1 MKITALPRFSIQ
13 CARGARKRRFGG
25 GLAARLLCGIIM
37 RVCSRCAGRALLHQ
51 NRERSCDRPLYQALY
66 RKWRPQTFADV
77 IGQQHVT
84 DTLRAQLKSGRLSHA
99 YLFTGTRGTG
109 KTTCAKILARAVN
122 CEHPVNG
129 DPCNECAACRGILD
143 GSVLDVT
150 EIDAASNNGVDN
162 IRDLRDE
169 TRYTPAQVK
178 KRVFIIDEVHMLSI
192 GAFNALLKTLEEPP
206 EHVLFILATT
216 ELHKVPATILSRCQR
231 FDFRRIGAEDIARRL
246 LQVADGEGIQLT
258 EGAARLI
265 ARLADGAMRD
275 ALSMLDRAA
284 AAGAVDEQTVT
295 AALGVL
301 GQDDGVR
308 LAEALKAGDLAAAV
322 GLLDEYYNEGR
333 DLAAVY
339 DQLLGLI
346 RDALLVKTS
355 KTDVS
360 ALISPAYSVKTLQ
373 KLCDGLASSTLIAWS
388 RVIGEALDRMRSA
401 ANRRV
406 EAELCAVRLCSLG
419 AEDYDTLGGRVE
431 ALEEKLKNGVPV
443 QVVQGAAPAR
453 GTDAPPPPGDAD
465 APPPP
470 DDSDAPPWLEEEQA
484 QAAPAPAAVPA
495 APAADYR
502 DWPLWPRL
510 LEALAGKINIGAH
523 TNLKL
528 SARGVEE
535 DGALVILCEDKMTAI
550 LAAKEPTLK
559 VIREQAA
566 ALAGGPVKVKVREAG
581 DEPVRAKNNKVDE
594 LIGRAKAFDIQV
606 KEL

>member
-1 MKITALPRFSIQ
+1 M
-13 CARGARKRRFGG
+13 
-25 GLAARLLCGIIM
+25 
-37 RVCSRCAGRALLHQ
+37 
-51 NRERSCDRPLYQALY
+51 YQALY

-84 DTLRAQLKSGRLSHA
+84 DTLRAQIKSGRLSHA

-246 LQVADGEGIQLT
+246 LDVAAGEGIELT

-301 GQDDGVR
+301 GQGDGVR

-339 DQLLGLI
+339 DQMLGLI

-355 KTDVS
+355 RTDVS
-360 ALISPAYSVKTLQ
+360 ALISPAYTVKTLQ
-373 KLCDGLASSTLIAWS
+373 KLCDGLAASTLLAWS

-431 ALEEKLKNGVPV
+431 ALEEKMKHGVPV
-443 QVVQGAAPAR
+443 QAVPQAAPAAPAR
-453 GTDAPPPPGDAD
+453 GGDDLPPPPGDAD

-470 DDSDAPPWLEEEQA
+470 DDSEAPPWLEEEQA
-484 QAAPAPAAVPA
+484 QAALA
-495 APAADYR
+495 APAKRAAPESAPAQA
-502 DWPLWPRL
+502 DWPHWPAL
-510 LEALAGKINIGAH
+510 LEGLAGKINTGAL

-535 DGALVILCEDKMTAI
+535 DGGLVILCEDSITVM
-550 LAAKEPTLK
+550 LAKAEPTLR

-566 ALAGGPVKVKVREAG
+566 ALAGAPIKVKVREAG
-581 DEPVRAKNNKVDE
+581 DEPVQKNTAVDE

>member
-1 MKITALPRFSIQ
+1 M
-13 CARGARKRRFGG
+13 
-25 GLAARLLCGIIM
+25 
-37 RVCSRCAGRALLHQ
+37 
-51 NRERSCDRPLYQALY
+51 YQALY

-84 DTLRAQLKSGRLSHA
+84 DTLRAQLQSGRLSHA

-246 LQVADGEGIQLT
+246 LDVAAGEGIELT

-284 AAGAVDEQTVT
+284 AAGAVDEETVT
-295 AALGVL
+295 AALGVM
-301 GQDDGVR
+301 GQDDGVH
-308 LAEALKAGDLAAAV
+308 LAEHFKTGDLAAAV
-322 GLLDEYYNEGR
+322 TLLEEYYSAGR
-333 DLAAVY
+333 DLAAVF
-339 DQLLGLI
+339 DQMLGLI

-360 ALISPAYSVKTLQ
+360 ALISPAYTVKTLQ
-373 KLCDGLASSTLIAWS
+373 RLCDGLAASTLIAWS
-388 RVIGEALDRMRSA
+388 RIIGDSLDRMRSA

-419 AEDYDTLGGRVE
+419 AENYDTLGGRVE

-443 QVVQGAAPAR
+443 QVVQTPQSGGMAPPPP
-453 GTDAPPPPGDAD
+453 GDEDAPPPPGDED
-465 APPPP
+465 APPLI
-470 DDSDAPPWLEEEQA
+470 DGE
-484 QAAPAPAAVPA
+484 PAPQAKPGKPA
-495 APAADYR
+495 GPTLT
-502 DWPLWPRL
+502 LWPQWARL
-510 LEALAGKINIGAH
+510 LDALMGKINVGAL
-523 TNLKL
+523 TNIKL
-528 SARGVEE
+528 GAKGALE
-535 DGALVILCEDKMTAI
+535 DGALVILCEDRMTYI
-550 LAAKEPTLK
+550 LAQKDETLA
-559 VIREQAA
+559 VIREQVAK
-566 ALAGGPVKVKVREAG
+566 LNGGPIKVRVREAG
-581 DEPVRAKNNKVDE
+581 DEIIQENNAKVDE
-594 LIGRAKAFDIQV
+594 LIGHAQELDIEI
-606 KEL
+606 KTL

>member
-1 MKITALPRFSIQ
+1 M
-13 CARGARKRRFGG
+13 
-25 GLAARLLCGIIM
+25 
-37 RVCSRCAGRALLHQ
+37 
-51 NRERSCDRPLYQALY
+51 YQALY

-453 GTDAPPPPGDAD
+453 GTDAPPSPGDAD
-465 APPPP
+465 APPLP

-484 QAAPAPAAVPA
+484 QAAPVPAAAPA
-495 APAADYR
+495 APAAAYK

-559 VIREQAA
+559 VVREQAA

-581 DEPVRAKNNKVDE
+581 DEPARTKNSKVDE

>member
-1 MKITALPRFSIQ
+1 M
-13 CARGARKRRFGG
+13 
-25 GLAARLLCGIIM
+25 
-37 RVCSRCAGRALLHQ
+37 
-51 NRERSCDRPLYQALY
+51 YQALY

-77 IGQQHVT
+77 IGQQHIT
-84 DTLRAQLKSGRLSHA
+84 DTLRAQLQSGRLSHA

-122 CEHPVNG
+122 CENPVNG

-246 LQVADGEGIQLT
+246 LDVAGGEGIGLT
-258 EGAARLI
+258 
-265 ARLADGAMRD
+265 
-275 ALSMLDRAA
+275 

-295 AALGVL
+295 AALGVM
-301 GQDDGVR
+301 GQDDSLR
-308 LAEALKAGDLAAAV
+308 LAGSLKAGDLAAAV
-322 GLLDEYYNEGR
+322 GLLDEYYNAGR
-333 DLAAVY
+333 DLASVY
-339 DQLLGLI
+339 DQMLGLI

-360 ALISPAYSVKTLQ
+360 ALISPAYSVQTLQ
-373 KLCDGLASSTLIAWS
+373 KLCDGLAASTLIAWS
-388 RVIGEALDRMRSA
+388 RVIGDALDRMRSA

-406 EAELCAVRLCSLG
+406 EAELCAVRLCSLD
-419 AEDYDTLGGRVE
+419 ADSYDTLGGRVE

-443 QVVQGAAPAR
+443 QAAQPMPAAVP
-453 GTDAPPPPGDAD
+453 DAGIGDE
-465 APPPP
+465 PPPP
-470 DDSDAPPWLEEEQA
+470 DDSDAPDWAGGQEDTR
-484 QAAPAPAAVPA
+484 APGKNEAA
-495 APAADYR
+495 APAAA
-502 DWPLWPRL
+502 DWPHWPAL
-510 LEALAGKINIGAH
+510 LEALTGKINTGAH

-528 SARGVEE
+528 SARGIEE
-535 DGALVILCEDKMTAI
+535 DGALVILCEDGITAM
-550 LAAKEPTLK
+550 LAKAEPTMK
-559 VIREQAA
+559 VIRAQA
-566 ALAGGPVKVKVREAG
+566 ALAGAPVKVKVRKAG
-581 DEPVRAKNNKVDE
+581 DEPVHKKNTAVDE

>member
-1 MKITALPRFSIQ
+1 M
-13 CARGARKRRFGG
+13 
-25 GLAARLLCGIIM
+25 
-37 RVCSRCAGRALLHQ
+37 
-51 NRERSCDRPLYQALY
+51 YQALY

-77 IGQQHVT
+77 IGQQHIT
-84 DTLRAQLKSGRLSHA
+84 DTLRAQLQSGRLSHA

-246 LQVADGEGIQLT
+246 LDVAAGEGIQLT

-322 GLLDEYYNEGR
+322 GLLDEYYNAGR
-333 DLAAVY
+333 DLASVY
-339 DQLLGLI
+339 DQMLGLI

-360 ALISPAYSVKTLQ
+360 GLISPAYSVKTLQ
-373 KLCDGLASSTLIAWS
+373 KLCDGLAASTLIAWS
-388 RVIGEALDRMRSA
+388 RVIGDALDRIRSA
-401 ANRRV
+401 ANRCV

-419 AEDYDTLGGRVE
+419 AENYDTLGGRVE

-443 QVVQGAAPAR
+443 QVVQGTAAPAR
-453 GTDAPPPPGDAD
+453 GTDAPPPPGDED

-470 DDSDAPPWLEEEQA
+470 DDSDAPPWLGEEQG
-484 QAAPAPAAVPA
+484 QAAPA
-495 APAADYR
+495 APAKQEPAETASALA
-502 DWPLWPRL
+502 DWPHWAKL
-510 LEALAGKINIGAH
+510 LEALTGKINTGAH

-528 SARGVEE
+528 SAKGVLE
-535 DGALVILCEDKMTAI
+535 DGALVILCEDGITAM
-550 LAAKEPTLK
+550 LAKAEPTMK

-566 ALAGGPVKVKVREAG
+566 ALAGAPIKIKVREAG
-581 DEPVRAKNNKVDE
+581 DEPVQKKNTAVDE
-594 LIGRAKAFDIQV
+594 IIGRAKAFDIQV

>member
-1 MKITALPRFSIQ
+1 MKITALPRFSIEMALQ
-13 CARGARKRRFGG
+13 AALCLERLEA
-25 GLAARLLCGIIM
+25 GLRPPLCG
-37 RVCSRCAGRALLHQ
+37 VYGPEGRKTGKGAVQ
-51 NRERSCDRPLYQALY
+51 EKLYQALY

-77 IGQQHVT
+77 IGQQHIT
-84 DTLRAQLKSGRLSHA
+84 DTLRAQLQSGRLSHA

-246 LQVADGEGIQLT
+246 LDVAAGEGIQLT

-322 GLLDEYYNEGR
+322 GLLDEYYNAGR
-333 DLAAVY
+333 DLASVY
-339 DQLLGLI
+339 DQMLGLI

-360 ALISPAYSVKTLQ
+360 GLISPAYSVKTLQ

-388 RVIGEALDRMRSA
+388 RVIGDALDRMRSA

-419 AEDYDTLGGRVE
+419 AENYDTLGGRVE

-443 QVVQGAAPAR
+443 QVVQGAAVPAR
-453 GTDAPPPPGDAD
+453 GTDAPPPPGDED

-470 DDSDAPPWLEEEQA
+470 DDSDAPPWIGEEQG
-484 QAAPAPAAVPA
+484 QAAPAKQEEPAAAVPTQA
-495 APAADYR
+495 
-502 DWPLWPRL
+502 DWPHWAKL
-510 LEALAGKINIGAH
+510 LETLTGKINTGAH

-535 DGALVILCEDKMTAI
+535 DGGLVILCEDSITAM
-550 LAAKEPTLK
+550 LAKAEPTMK

-566 ALAGGPVKVKVREAG
+566 ALAGAPIKVKVREAG
-581 DEPVRAKNNKVDE
+581 DEPVQKKNTAVDE

>member
-1 MKITALPRFSIQ
+1 M
-13 CARGARKRRFGG
+13 
-25 GLAARLLCGIIM
+25 
-37 RVCSRCAGRALLHQ
+37 
-51 NRERSCDRPLYQALY
+51 YQALY

-77 IGQQHVT
+77 IGQQHIT
-84 DTLRAQLKSGRLSHA
+84 DTLRAQLQSGRLSHA

-246 LQVADGEGIQLT
+246 LDVAAGEGIQLT

-322 GLLDEYYNEGR
+322 SLLDEYYNAGR
-333 DLAAVY
+333 DLASVY
-339 DQLLGLI
+339 DQMLGLI

-360 ALISPAYSVKTLQ
+360 GLISPAYSVKTLQ
-373 KLCDGLASSTLIAWS
+373 KLCDGLAASTLIAWS
-388 RVIGEALDRMRSA
+388 RVIGDALDRMRSA

-419 AEDYDTLGGRVE
+419 AENYDTLGGRVE

-443 QVVQGAAPAR
+443 QVVQGTAAPAR
-453 GTDAPPPPGDAD
+453 GTDAPPPPGDED

-470 DDSDAPPWLEEEQA
+470 DDSDAPPWIGEEQG
-484 QAAPAPAAVPA
+484 QAAPAKQEEPAAAVPA
-495 APAADYR
+495 QA
-502 DWPLWPRL
+502 DWPHWAKL
-510 LEALAGKINIGAH
+510 LEALTGKINTGAH

-528 SARGVEE
+528 SAKGVLE
-535 DGALVILCEDKMTAI
+535 DGALVILCEDGITAM
-550 LAAKEPTLK
+550 LAKAEPTMK

-566 ALAGGPVKVKVREAG
+566 ALAGAPIKIKVREAG
-581 DEPVRAKNNKVDE
+581 DEPVQKKNTAVDE

>member
-1 MKITALPRFSIQ
+1 M
-13 CARGARKRRFGG
+13 
-25 GLAARLLCGIIM
+25 
-37 RVCSRCAGRALLHQ
+37 
-51 NRERSCDRPLYQALY
+51 YQALY

-84 DTLRAQLKSGRLSHA
+84 DTLRAQIKSGRLSHA

-122 CEHPVNG
+122 CEYPVNG

-246 LQVADGEGIQLT
+246 LDVAAGEGIELT

-301 GQDDGVR
+301 GQGDGVR

-339 DQLLGLI
+339 DQMLGLI

-355 KTDVS
+355 RTDVS
-360 ALISPAYSVKTLQ
+360 ALISPAYTVKTLQ
-373 KLCDGLASSTLIAWS
+373 KLCDGLAASTLLAWS

-431 ALEEKLKNGVPV
+431 ALEEKMKRGVPV
-443 QVVQGAAPAR
+443 QAPPQAVPAAPAR
-453 GTDAPPPPGDAD
+453 GGDDLPPPPGDAD

-470 DDSDAPPWLEEEQA
+470 DDSEAPPWLEEEQA
-484 QAAPAPAAVPA
+484 QAAPA
-495 APAADYR
+495 APAKQEPAGTASSLT
-502 DWPLWPRL
+502 DWPHWPAL
-510 LEALAGKINIGAH
+510 LEGLAGKINTGAL

-535 DGALVILCEDKMTAI
+535 DGGLVILCEDGITVM
-550 LAAKEPTLK
+550 LAKAEPTLR

-566 ALAGGPVKVKVREAG
+566 ALAGAPIKVKVREAG
-581 DEPVRAKNNKVDE
+581 DEPVQKNTAVDE

>member
-1 MKITALPRFSIQ
+1 M
-13 CARGARKRRFGG
+13 
-25 GLAARLLCGIIM
+25 
-37 RVCSRCAGRALLHQ
+37 
-51 NRERSCDRPLYQALY
+51 YQALY

-77 IGQQHVT
+77 IGQQHIT
-84 DTLRAQLKSGRLSHA
+84 DTLRAQLQSGRLSHA

-246 LQVADGEGIQLT
+246 LDVAAGEGIQLT

-295 AALGVL
+295 TALGVL

-322 GLLDEYYNEGR
+322 GLLDEYYNAGR
-333 DLAAVY
+333 DLASVY
-339 DQLLGLI
+339 DQMLGLI

-360 ALISPAYSVKTLQ
+360 GLISPAYSVKTLQ

-388 RVIGEALDRMRSA
+388 RVIGDALDRMRSA

-419 AEDYDTLGGRVE
+419 AENYDTLGGRVE

-443 QVVQGAAPAR
+443 QVVQGAAVPAR
-453 GTDAPPPPGDAD
+453 GTDAPPPPGDED

-470 DDSDAPPWLEEEQA
+470 DDSDAPPWLGEEQG
-484 QAAPAPAAVPA
+484 QAAPAKQEEPAAAVPTQA
-495 APAADYR
+495 
-502 DWPLWPRL
+502 DWPHWAKL
-510 LEALAGKINIGAH
+510 LEALTGKINTGAH

-535 DGALVILCEDKMTAI
+535 DGGLVILCEDSITAM
-550 LAAKEPTLK
+550 LAKAEPTMK

-566 ALAGGPVKVKVREAG
+566 ALAGAPIKVKVREAG
-581 DEPVRAKNNKVDE
+581 DEPVQKKNTAVDE

>member
-1 MKITALPRFSIQ
+1 M
-13 CARGARKRRFGG
+13 
-25 GLAARLLCGIIM
+25 
-37 RVCSRCAGRALLHQ
+37 
-51 NRERSCDRPLYQALY
+51 YQALY

-77 IGQQHVT
+77 IGQQHIT
-84 DTLRAQLKSGRLSHA
+84 DTLRAQLQSGRLSHA

-246 LQVADGEGIQLT
+246 LDVAAGEGIELT

-295 AALGVL
+295 AALGVM
-301 GQDDGVR
+301 GQDDGIH
-308 LAEALKAGDLAAAV
+308 LAEHFKTGDIAAAV
-322 GLLDEYYNEGR
+322 TLLEEYYSAGR
-333 DLAAVY
+333 DLAAVF
-339 DQLLGLI
+339 DQMLGLI

-355 KTDVS
+355 RTDVS
-360 ALISPAYSVKTLQ
+360 ALISPAYRVKTLQ
-373 KLCDGLASSTLIAWS
+373 GLCDGLAASTLIAWS
-388 RVIGEALDRMRSA
+388 RIIGDSLDRMRSA

-419 AEDYDTLGGRVE
+419 AENYDTLGGRVE

-443 QVVQGAAPAR
+443 QVVHTPQSGGMAPPPP
-453 GTDAPPPPGDAD
+453 GDEDAPPPPGDED
-465 APPPP
+465 APPLI
-470 DDSDAPPWLEEEQA
+470 DGE
-484 QAAPAPAAVPA
+484 PAPQAKPGKPA
-495 APAADYR
+495 GPTLT
-502 DWPLWPRL
+502 LWPQWARL
-510 LEALAGKINIGAH
+510 LDALMGKINVGAL
-523 TNLKL
+523 TNIKL
-528 SARGVEE
+528 GAKGALE
-535 DGALVILCEDKMTAI
+535 DGALVILCEDRMTYI
-550 LAAKEPTLK
+550 LAQKDETLA

-566 ALAGGPVKVKVREAG
+566 KLNGGPIKVRVREAG
-581 DEPVRAKNNKVDE
+581 DEIIQESNAKVDE
-594 LIGRAKAFDIQV
+594 LIGHAQELDIEI
-606 KEL
+606 KTL

>member
-1 MKITALPRFSIQ
+1 M
-13 CARGARKRRFGG
+13 
-25 GLAARLLCGIIM
+25 
-37 RVCSRCAGRALLHQ
+37 
-51 NRERSCDRPLYQALY
+51 YQALY

-77 IGQQHVT
+77 IGQQHIT
-84 DTLRAQLKSGRLSHA
+84 DTLRAQLQSGRLSHA

-246 LQVADGEGIQLT
+246 LDVAAGEGIQLT

-322 GLLDEYYNEGR
+322 GLLDEYYNAGR
-333 DLAAVY
+333 DLASVY
-339 DQLLGLI
+339 DQMLGLI

-388 RVIGEALDRMRSA
+388 RVIGDALDRMRSA

-419 AEDYDTLGGRVE
+419 AENYDTLGGRVE
-431 ALEEKLKNGVPV
+431 ALEEKLKNGVSV
-443 QVVQGAAPAR
+443 QVVQGAAAPAR
-453 GTDAPPPPGDAD
+453 GTDAPPPPGDGD

-470 DDSDAPPWLEEEQA
+470 DDSDAPPWLGEEQA
-484 QAAPAPAAVPA
+484 APGAPAGQGNPAAA
-495 APAADYR
+495 SGLA
-502 DWPLWPRL
+502 DWPHWPKL
-510 LEALAGKINIGAH
+510 LEALTGKINTGAH

-535 DGALVILCEDKMTAI
+535 DGGLVILCEDSITAM
-550 LAAKEPTLK
+550 LAKAEPTMK

-566 ALAGGPVKVKVREAG
+566 ALAGAPIKVKVREAG
-581 DEPVRAKNNKVDE
+581 DEPIQKKNTAVDE
-594 LIGRAKAFDIQV
+594 IIGRAKALDIQV

>member
-1 MKITALPRFSIQ
+1 
-13 CARGARKRRFGG
+13 
-25 GLAARLLCGIIM
+25 
-37 RVCSRCAGRALLHQ
+37 
-51 NRERSCDRPLYQALY
+51 
-66 RKWRPQTFADV
+66 
-77 IGQQHVT
+77 
-84 DTLRAQLKSGRLSHA
+84 
-99 YLFTGTRGTG
+99 
-109 KTTCAKILARAVN
+109 
-122 CEHPVNG
+122 
-129 DPCNECAACRGILD
+129 
-143 GSVLDVT
+143 
-150 EIDAASNNGVDN
+150 
-162 IRDLRDE
+162 
-169 TRYTPAQVK
+169 
-178 KRVFIIDEVHMLSI
+178 MLSI

-246 LQVADGEGIQLT
+246 LDVAAGEGIQLT

-295 AALGVL
+295 TALGVL

-308 LAEALKAGDLAAAV
+308 LAETLKAGDLAAAV
-322 GLLDEYYNEGR
+322 GLLDEYYNAGR
-333 DLAAVY
+333 DLASVY
-339 DQLLGLI
+339 DQMLGLI

-360 ALISPAYSVKTLQ
+360 GLISPAYSVKTLQ

-388 RVIGEALDRMRSA
+388 RVIGDTLDRMRSA

-419 AEDYDTLGGRVE
+419 AENYDTLGGRVE

-443 QVVQGAAPAR
+443 QVVQGAAAPAR
-453 GTDAPPPPGDAD
+453 GTDAPPPPGDED

-470 DDSDAPPWLEEEQA
+470 DDSDAPPWLGEEQG
-484 QAAPAPAAVPA
+484 QAAPVKQEPAAA
-495 APAADYR
+495 APTQA
-502 DWPLWPRL
+502 DWPHWAKL
-510 LEALAGKINIGAH
+510 LEALTGKINTGAH

-535 DGALVILCEDKMTAI
+535 DGGLVILCEDSITAM
-550 LAAKEPTLK
+550 LAKAEPTVK

-566 ALAGGPVKVKVREAG
+566 ALAGAPIKVKVREAG
-581 DEPVRAKNNKVDE
+581 DEPVQKKNTAVDE

>member
-1 MKITALPRFSIQ
+1 M
-13 CARGARKRRFGG
+13 
-25 GLAARLLCGIIM
+25 
-37 RVCSRCAGRALLHQ
+37 
-51 NRERSCDRPLYQALY
+51 YQALY

-84 DTLRAQLKSGRLSHA
+84 DTLRAQLQSGRLSHA

-246 LQVADGEGIQLT
+246 LDVAAGEGIELT

-284 AAGAVDEQTVT
+284 AAGAVDEETVT
-295 AALGVL
+295 AALGVM
-301 GQDDGVR
+301 GQDDGVH
-308 LAEALKAGDLAAAV
+308 LAEHFKTGDLAAAV
-322 GLLDEYYNEGR
+322 TLEEYYSAGR
-333 DLAAVY
+333 DLAAVF
-339 DQLLGLI
+339 DQMLGLI

-355 KTDVS
+355 RTDVS
-360 ALISPAYSVKTLQ
+360 ALISPAYTVKTLQ
-373 KLCDGLASSTLIAWS
+373 RLCDGLAASTLIAWS
-388 RVIGEALDRMRSA
+388 RIIGDSLDRMRSA

-419 AEDYDTLGGRVE
+419 AENYDTLGGRVE

-443 QVVQGAAPAR
+443 QVVQTPQSGGMTPPPPR
-453 GTDAPPPPGDAD
+453 DEDAPPPPGDED
-465 APPPP
+465 APPLI
-470 DDSDAPPWLEEEQA
+470 DGE
-484 QAAPAPAAVPA
+484 PAPQAKPGKPA
-495 APAADYR
+495 GPTLT
-502 DWPLWPRL
+502 LWPQWARL
-510 LEALAGKINIGAH
+510 LDALMGKINVGAL
-523 TNLKL
+523 TNIKL
-528 SARGVEE
+528 GAKGAIE
-535 DGALVILCEDKMTAI
+535 DGALVILCEDRMAYI
-550 LAAKEPTLK
+550 LAHKDETLA

-566 ALAGGPVKVKVREAG
+566 KLNGGPIKVRVREAG
-581 DEPVRAKNNKVDE
+581 DEIIQENNAKVDE
-594 LIGRAKAFDIQV
+594 LIGHAQELDIEI
-606 KEL
+606 KTL

>member
-1 MKITALPRFSIQ
+1 M
-13 CARGARKRRFGG
+13 
-25 GLAARLLCGIIM
+25 
-37 RVCSRCAGRALLHQ
+37 
-51 NRERSCDRPLYQALY
+51 YQALY

-77 IGQQHVT
+77 IGQQHIT
-84 DTLRAQLKSGRLSHA
+84 DTLRAQLQSGRLSHA

-246 LQVADGEGIQLT
+246 LDVAAGEGIQLT

-295 AALGVL
+295 TALGVL

-322 GLLDEYYNEGR
+322 GLLDEYYNAGR
-333 DLAAVY
+333 DLASVY
-339 DQLLGLI
+339 DQMLGLI

-360 ALISPAYSVKTLQ
+360 GLISPAYSVKTLQ

-388 RVIGEALDRMRSA
+388 RVIGDALDRMRSA

-419 AEDYDTLGGRVE
+419 AENYDTLGGRVE

-443 QVVQGAAPAR
+443 QVVQGAAVPAR
-453 GTDAPPPPGDAD
+453 GTDAPPPPGDED

-470 DDSDAPPWLEEEQA
+470 DDSDAPPWLGEEQG
-484 QAAPAPAAVPA
+484 QAAPVKQEPAAA
-495 APAADYR
+495 APTQA
-502 DWPLWPRL
+502 DWPHWAKL
-510 LEALAGKINIGAH
+510 LEALTGKINTGAH

-535 DGALVILCEDKMTAI
+535 DGGLVILCEDSITAM
-550 LAAKEPTLK
+550 LAKAEPTMK

-566 ALAGGPVKVKVREAG
+566 ALAGAPIKVKVREAG
-581 DEPVRAKNNKVDE
+581 DEPVQKKNTAVDE